1 MNSRMEK
8 YYKNDDIPKRSV
20 KNKDL
25 YDSIYDDVNY
35 NEINIVPKERVVDI
49 NELREIINSSPK
61 KVERKKVEIPT
72 FDDDS
77 YDLNDALD
85 KARNNKVDDLKRRSI
100 SNTEYDILKNVKI
113 KKDSKSLEDLINT
126 VSTKNLLSD
135 DLDLFDNLKSVDNTT
150 VGIPSYDDIEK
161 TKMDDSF
168 FTKSMKLGPSDFENI
183 NNGLEKNN
191 KMMKMIF
198 ILIIVLIAI
207 VLGIIV
213 FLII

>member
-61 KVERKKVEIPT
+61 KIERKQVEIPT

-77 YDLNDALD
+77 YDLNDALM
-85 KARNNKVDDLKRRSI
+85 KARDSKVDDDKRRSI
-100 SNTEYDILKNVKI
+100 SNTQYDILKNVKI
-113 KKDSKSLEDLINT
+113 KKNSKSLEDLINT
-126 VSTKNLLSD
+126 VTTKNLLSD
-135 DLDLFDNLKSVDNTT
+135 DLDLFDNLK
-150 VGIPSYDDIEK
+150 
-161 TKMDDSF
+161 
-168 FTKSMKLGPSDFENI
+168 
-183 NNGLEKNN
+183 
-191 KMMKMIF
+191 
-198 ILIIVLIAI
+198 
-207 VLGIIV
+207 
-213 FLII
+213 